1 MLNDCINTSSQ
12 RKGRPPLDE
21 ARQRERAHRILD
33 AAGELIL
40 RWGYDKTTIDDVA
53 RASEVAKG
61 TIYLHW
67 RTREDL
73 FAALLRRE
81 RLDLLRA
88 VRQSLP
94 DGGTLR
100 DLIQRLAAELL
111 GRPLM
116 KASLLRDTGVLG
128 KMTRVRRTEDT
139 SAELKA
145 GFERYF
151 RELMKNGALREDL
164 TPAEHLTVI
173 ISVVY
178 GFLCVPPL
186 LPETLALSDERL
198 AELMAETA
206 ETATGA
212 TKATPAVLRAS
223 VEYLDHAVAAAERKL
238 NASLGTKSLKTTSLK
253 TEERVR

>member
-1 MLNDCINTSSQ
+1 MLNDCINISSQ

-53 RASEVAKG
+53 RASDVAKG

-94 DGGTLR
+94 NGGTLR
-100 DLIQRLAAELL
+100 DLIQRMVAELL
-111 GRPLM
+111 ARPLM
-116 KASLLRDTGVLG
+116 KASLLRDTDVLG
-128 KMTRVRRTEDT
+128 KMAKVKRTQDA

-145 GFERYF
+145 GFDRYF
-151 RELMKNGALREDL
+151 SALMQNGALREDL

-178 GFLCVPPL
+178 GFLCVPQL
-186 LPETLALSDERL
+186 LPPPLALSDERL
-198 AELMAETA
+198 AELTA
-206 ETATGA
+206 ETATEA
-212 TKATPAVLRAS
+212 TKATPAVLQAS
-223 VEYLDHAVAAAERKL
+223 LEYLDHAVAAAERKL
-238 NASLGTKSLKTTSLK
+238 DESLKTK
-253 TEERVR
+253 ERVQ